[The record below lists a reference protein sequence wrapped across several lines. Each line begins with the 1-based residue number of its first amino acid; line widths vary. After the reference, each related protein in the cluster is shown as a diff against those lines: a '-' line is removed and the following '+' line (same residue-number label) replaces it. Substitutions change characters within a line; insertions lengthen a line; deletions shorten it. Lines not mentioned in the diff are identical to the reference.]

1 VGGGLPTWR
10 GAPPTA
16 ARPQIHR
23 DRLLG
28 QLRGRFE
35 RRLTLVVAGPGF
47 GKTSLLA
54 QAAAEDRLAP
64 LGSDVWLSAVPA
76 DAYVS
81 GLAGAGG
88 DPGPADAGRTWPA
101 LCCHRDRR
109 RRCRPAGR
117 SGRGKGKRR
126 RKAVYGR
133 TEREVRCKLAG
144 IRRSAQRGV
153 ECSRT
158 AARSSSG

>member
-1 VGGGLPTWR
+1 MGGGLPTWR

-81 GLAGAGG
+81 GL
-88 DPGPADAGRTWPA
+88 
-101 LCCHRDRR
+101 
-109 RRCRPAGR
+109 
-117 SGRGKGKRR
+117 
-126 RKAVYGR
+126 
-133 TEREVRCKLAG
+133 
-144 IRRSAQRGV
+144 
-153 ECSRT
+153 SR
-158 AARSSSG
+158 